1 MKWLDRWALR
11 HVSDMADD
19 SGGKTLTLSEI
30 NAFFNRQTETA
41 NGPDIGEITYFTC
54 LKKLAESLA
63 KMPIH
68 LMDQNK
74 NRITNH
80 ESYQSLNIQPN
91 AVMTP
96 AQMITTLEFCRNH
109 YGNGY
114 AYINRNLD
122 GSLEGLYPLDP
133 RCVTIWINE
142 TNSFTQRTYYY
153 TYLDTLTGTTFWIA
167 PEDMIHVR
175 SWITERWGL
184 AGKSVREILAANMAG
199 NKASQQF
206 LNDLYQRG
214 LTANLVVKYVGD
226 LNSARQKEITK
237 DLVNLAGLKTDRI
250 IPVPFGWDVSALD
263 LKLTDAQFFEIK
275 KFSSLQI
282 AAAFGVMPNHLNLY
296 ENSSYNN
303 SSMQNLTFYV
313 DTLLYNITEY
323 EQELNRKLL
332 TIKQQKK
339 GMGFYF
345 NVNTILRGD
354 PLQQSTILRNY
365 VAGTIMKP
373 NEARRLNNMPPD
385 KSGDDLLVNGT
396 YTKLSDIGA
405 AYKAEGGEGE
415 NEQTK
420 MPAD

>member
-19 SGGKTLTLSEI
+19 SGGKTLTLSDI

-405 AYKAEGGEGE
+405 AYKAKGGEGE

>member
-19 SGGKTLTLSEI
+19 SGGKTLTLSDI
-30 NAFFNRQTETA
+30 NAFFNRQTDTA

>member
-19 SGGKTLTLSEI
+19 SGGKTLTLSDI
-30 NAFFNRQTETA
+30 NAFFNRQTDTA

-153 TYLDTLTGTTFWIA
+153 TYLDTLTGNTFWIA
-167 PEDMIHVR
+167 PEDMIH
-175 SWITERWGL
+175 G
-184 AGKSVREILAANMAG
+184 
-199 NKASQQF
+199 
-206 LNDLYQRG
+206 
-214 LTANLVVKYVGD
+214 
-226 LNSARQKEITK
+226 
-237 DLVNLAGLKTDRI
+237 
-250 IPVPFGWDVSALD
+250 
-263 LKLTDAQFFEIK
+263 
-275 KFSSLQI
+275 
-282 AAAFGVMPNHLNLY
+282 
-296 ENSSYNN
+296 
-303 SSMQNLTFYV
+303 
-313 DTLLYNITEY
+313 
-323 EQELNRKLL
+323 
-332 TIKQQKK
+332 
-339 GMGFYF
+339 
-345 NVNTILRGD
+345 
-354 PLQQSTILRNY
+354 
-365 VAGTIMKP
+365 
-373 NEARRLNNMPPD
+373 
-385 KSGDDLLVNGT
+385 
-396 YTKLSDIGA
+396 
-405 AYKAEGGEGE
+405 
-415 NEQTK
+415 
-420 MPAD
+420 